1 MLKVE
6 QEVVKKSLSFAGIDE
21 KLLVLPSKAI
31 ETLMSQPCDAREV
44 VLQLKDC
51 LKLDEVSLENPD
63 PETKRLI
70 RCLANKAKQSNRPDV
85 VRELREVAPAGTTG
99 IKFVVGVNV
108 SADAEIIFWIAGES
122 SRLERVQRVGK
133 ARVYLGESRHASPEN
148 FEI

>member
-1 MLKVE
+1 MP
-6 QEVVKKSLSFAGIDE
+6 FAGIDE
-21 KLLVLPSKAI
+21 KLLVLPSKAV
-31 ETLMSQPCDAREV
+31 ETLMSQPCDSREV

-51 LKLDEVSLENPD
+51 LKLDDVSLKNPD

-108 SADAEIIFWIAGES
+108 STDAEIIFWIAGES
-122 SRLERVQRVGK
+122 SRLASSASGEGASLSRRVQACFSGK
-133 ARVYLGESRHASPEN
+133 
-148 FEI
+148 F

>member
-1 MLKVE
+1 MP
-6 QEVVKKSLSFAGIDE
+6 FAGIDE
-21 KLLVLPSKAI
+21 KLLVLSSKAI
-31 ETLMSQPCDAREV
+31 ETLMSQQCDSREV

-51 LKLDEVSLENPD
+51 LKLDDVSLKNPD

-108 SADAEIIFWIAGES
+108 STGAEIIF
-122 SRLERVQRVGK
+122 
-133 ARVYLGESRHASPEN
+133 
-148 FEI
+148 

>member
-1 MLKVE
+1 
-6 QEVVKKSLSFAGIDE
+6 
-21 KLLVLPSKAI
+21 
-31 ETLMSQPCDAREV
+31 MSQPCDAREV

-85 VRELREVAPAGTTG
+85 VRELREITAAGTTG

-108 SADAEIIFWIAGES
+108 GTDAEIVFWIGGES
-122 SRLERVQRVGK
+122 SRLGRVQLVGK
-133 ARVYLGESRHASPEN
+133 ARVYLRESRHASPEN

>member
-1 MLKVE
+1 MP
-6 QEVVKKSLSFAGIDE
+6 FAGIDE

-31 ETLMSQPCDAREV
+31 ETLMSQPCDSREV

-51 LKLDEVSLENPD
+51 LKLDDVSLKNPD

-108 SADAEIIFWIAGES
+108 STDAEIIYWIAGES
-122 SRLERVQRVGK
+122 LRLERVQRVGK

>member
-1 MLKVE
+1 MP
-6 QEVVKKSLSFAGIDE
+6 FAGIDE
-21 KLLVLPSKAI
+21 KLLVLSSKAI
-31 ETLMSQPCDAREV
+31 ETLMSQPCDSREV

-51 LKLDEVSLENPD
+51 LKLDDVSLKNPD

-108 SADAEIIFWIAGES
+108 STDAEIIFWIAGES
-122 SRLERVQRVGK
+122 SRL
-133 ARVYLGESRHASPEN
+133 ASSASGEGE
-148 FEI
+148 FI

>member
-1 MLKVE
+1 M
-6 QEVVKKSLSFAGIDE
+6 
-21 KLLVLPSKAI
+21 LVLSSKAI
-31 ETLMSQPCDAREV
+31 ETLMSQQCDSREV

-51 LKLDEVSLENPD
+51 LKLDDVSLKNPD

-85 VRELREVAPAGTTG
+85 IRELREVAPAGTTG

-108 SADAEIIFWIAGES
+108 NTDAEIIFWIAGES

>member
-1 MLKVE
+1 MP
-6 QEVVKKSLSFAGIDE
+6 FAGIDE
-21 KLLVLPSKAI
+21 KLLVLPSKAV
-31 ETLMSQPCDAREV
+31 ETLMSQPCDSREV

-51 LKLDEVSLENPD
+51 LKLDEVSLKNPD

-85 VRELREVAPAGTTG
+85 VRELREATPAGTTG

-108 SADAEIIFWIAGES
+108 STDAETIFWIGQES

-133 ARVYLGESRHASPEN
+133 ARVYLAESRHASPEN

>member
-1 MLKVE
+1 MP
-6 QEVVKKSLSFAGIDE
+6 FAGIDE

-31 ETLMSQPCDAREV
+31 ETLMSQPCDSREV

-51 LKLDEVSLENPD
+51 LKLDDVSLKNPD

-108 SADAEIIFWIAGES
+108 STDAEIIFWIAGES
-122 SRLERVQRVGK
+122 SRLASSASGEGASLSRRVQACFSGK
-133 ARVYLGESRHASPEN
+133 
-148 FEI
+148 F

>member
-1 MLKVE
+1 M
-6 QEVVKKSLSFAGIDE
+6 
-21 KLLVLPSKAI
+21 LVLSSKAI
-31 ETLMSQPCDAREV
+31 ETLMSQQCDSREV

-51 LKLDEVSLENPD
+51 LKLDDVSLKNPD

-70 RCLANKAKQSNRPDV
+70 RCLANKVKQSNRPDV

-108 SADAEIIFWIAGES
+108 STDAEIIFWIAGES

-148 FEI
+148 FAKFFITIL

>member
-1 MLKVE
+1 M
-6 QEVVKKSLSFAGIDE
+6 
-21 KLLVLPSKAI
+21 LVLSSKAI
-31 ETLMSQPCDAREV
+31 ETLMSQPCDSREV

-51 LKLDEVSLENPD
+51 LKLDDVSLKNPD

-108 SADAEIIFWIAGES
+108 STDAEIIFWIAGES
-122 SRLERVQRVGK
+122 SRLASSASGEGASLSRRVQACFSGK
-133 ARVYLGESRHASPEN
+133 
-148 FEI
+148 F

>member
-1 MLKVE
+1 M
-6 QEVVKKSLSFAGIDE
+6 
-21 KLLVLPSKAI
+21 LVLPSKAI
-31 ETLMSQPCDAREV
+31 DKLMSQPFDSREV
-44 VLQLKDC
+44 VIQLKDC
-51 LKLDEVSLENPD
+51 LKLDEVSLENPG

-85 VRELREVAPAGTTG
+85 VRELREATPAGTTG

-108 SADAEIIFWIAGES
+108 STDAEIIFWIGQES

>member
-1 MLKVE
+1 MP
-6 QEVVKKSLSFAGIDE
+6 FAGIDE
-21 KLLVLPSKAI
+21 KLLVLSSKAI
-31 ETLMSQPCDAREV
+31 ETLMSQPCDSREV

-51 LKLDEVSLENPD
+51 LKLDDVSLKNPD

-108 SADAEIIFWIAGES
+108 NTDAEIIYWIAGES
-122 SRLERVQRVGK
+122 LRLERVQRVGK

>member
-1 MLKVE
+1 MP
-6 QEVVKKSLSFAGIDE
+6 FAGIDE
-21 KLLVLPSKAI
+21 KLLVLSSKAI
-31 ETLMSQPCDAREV
+31 ETLMSQQCDSREV

-51 LKLDEVSLENPD
+51 LKLDDVSLKNPD

-70 RCLANKAKQSNRPDV
+70 RCLANKVKQSNRPDV

-108 SADAEIIFWIAGES
+108 STDAEIIFWIAGES
-122 SRLERVQRVGK
+122 SLLERVQRVGK

-148 FEI
+148 FAKFFITIL

>member
-1 MLKVE
+1 M
-6 QEVVKKSLSFAGIDE
+6 
-21 KLLVLPSKAI
+21 LVLPSKAI
-31 ETLMSQPCDAREV
+31 ETLMSQPCDSREV

-51 LKLDEVSLENPD
+51 LKLDDVSLKNPD

-85 VRELREVAPAGTTG
+85 VRELREATPAGTTG

-108 SADAEIIFWIAGES
+108 STDAETIFWIGQES

-133 ARVYLGESRHASPEN
+133 ARVYLAESRHASPEN

>member
-1 MLKVE
+1 MP
-6 QEVVKKSLSFAGIDE
+6 FAGIDE
-21 KLLVLPSKAI
+21 KLLVLSSKAI
-31 ETLMSQPCDAREV
+31 ETLLSQPCDSREV

-51 LKLDEVSLENPD
+51 LKLDDVSLKNPD

-108 SADAEIIFWIAGES
+108 STDAEIIFWIAGES

-133 ARVYLGESRHASPEN
+133 ARVYLGESRHASSEN

>member
-1 MLKVE
+1 M
-6 QEVVKKSLSFAGIDE
+6 
-21 KLLVLPSKAI
+21 LVLPSKAV
-31 ETLMSQPCDAREV
+31 ETLMSQRCDSREV

-51 LKLDEVSLENPD
+51 LNLDEVSLENPD

-85 VRELREVAPAGTTG
+85 VRELREATPAGTTG

-108 SADAEIIFWIAGES
+108 STDAETIFWIGQES

>member
-1 MLKVE
+1 M
-6 QEVVKKSLSFAGIDE
+6 
-21 KLLVLPSKAI
+21 LVLSSKAI
-31 ETLMSQPCDAREV
+31 ETLMSQPCDSREV

-51 LKLDEVSLENPD
+51 LKLDDVSLKNPD

-85 VRELREVAPAGTTG
+85 VRELREVALAGTTG

-108 SADAEIIFWIAGES
+108 NTDAEIIYWIAGES
-122 SRLERVQRVGK
+122 LRLERVQRVGK

>member
-1 MLKVE
+1 M
-6 QEVVKKSLSFAGIDE
+6 
-21 KLLVLPSKAI
+21 LVLSSKAI
-31 ETLMSQPCDAREV
+31 ETLMSQPCDSREV

-51 LKLDEVSLENPD
+51 LKLDDVSLKNPD

-99 IKFVVGVNV
+99 IQFVVGVNV
-108 SADAEIIFWIAGES
+108 NTDAEIIFWIAGES

>member
-1 MLKVE
+1 MP
-6 QEVVKKSLSFAGIDE
+6 FAGIDE
-21 KLLVLPSKAI
+21 KLLVLSSKAI
-31 ETLMSQPCDAREV
+31 ETLMSQPCDSREV

-51 LKLDEVSLENPD
+51 LKLDDVSLKNPD

-108 SADAEIIFWIAGES
+108 STDAEIIFWIAGES
-122 SRLERVQRVGK
+122 SRLASSASGEGASLSRRVQACFSGK
-133 ARVYLGESRHASPEN
+133 
-148 FEI
+148 F

>member
-1 MLKVE
+1 MP
-6 QEVVKKSLSFAGIDE
+6 FAGIDE
-21 KLLVLPSKAI
+21 KLLVLSSKAI
-31 ETLMSQPCDAREV
+31 ETLMSQPCDSREV

-51 LKLDEVSLENPD
+51 LKLDDVSLKNPD

-85 VRELREVAPAGTTG
+85 VRELREVALAGTTG

-108 SADAEIIFWIAGES
+108 NTDAEIIYWIAGES
-122 SRLERVQRVGK
+122 LRLERVQRVGK